1 MTYLF
6 PEYVSSSLESV
17 LRLLTRELFRCSSG
31 NNLIL
36 VIKSSSLK
44 LAANEDESDSEH
56 KSKKNLEDIF
66 LDLSSS
72 HKLLTLMSQSVLDQ
86 KYGKNHIEVE
96 CIYTKKF
103 TKQNFTS

>member
-44 LAANEDESDSEH
+44 LAANEYESDSKH
-56 KSKKNLEDIF
+56 KSKKKLETEDMF
-66 LDLSSS
+66 LDLSSGS
-72 HKLLTLMSQSVLDQ
+72 RTFGKTRVTNFLTLMSQSVLDQ
-86 KYGKNHIEVE
+86 KYGKKSH
-96 CIYTKKF
+96 
-103 TKQNFTS
+103 